1 MRNPINP
8 TFKSEVLP
16 IALILISFMMS
27 IYFYAHFPDRVP
39 THWNFKG
46 EVNGWSSKGFG
57 AFFFPSVN
65 TALYLLMLALPII
78 DPRRDRYAQF
88 AKPYHIVKSAI
99 VAFMTLIYFYT
110 GFAGMGYRM
119 PSMNIVISLGM
130 GVLFI
135 IIGNYLG
142 KVKSNWFMG
151 IRTPW
156 TLSNEEVWNKT
167 HRLGGKLF
175 VLCGFI
181 LIISSLL
188 PTNVYGIVFITSII
202 IVSLIPVVYSYWL
215 YKKLTK

>member
-1 MRNPINP
+1 MSNPIKP

-27 IYFYAHFPDRVP
+27 IYFYAHFPDRIP
-39 THWNFKG
+39 THWDFKG
-46 EVNGWSSKGFG
+46 NVNGTSSKGFG
-57 AFFFPSVN
+57 AFFIPIINMVV
-65 TALYLLMLALPII
+65 YLLILLLPNI

-88 AKPYHIVKSAI
+88 AKPYHIVKTAI
-99 VAFMTLIYFYT
+99 VAFMTLVYLYI
-110 GFAGMGYRM
+110 GCIGLGYKIF
-119 PSMNIVISLGM
+119 SMNTLTSVSLGI
-130 GVLFI
+130 LFI

-142 KVKSNWFMG
+142 KVKSNWFIG

-181 LIISSLL
+181 LMFGVLL
-188 PTNVYGIVFITSII
+188 PTNVYGIIFITSIL
-202 IVSLIPVVYSYWL
+202 IVSLIPIVYSYWL

>member
-1 MRNPINP
+1 MKNPTHP
-8 TFKSEVLP
+8 TFKSEVFP
-16 IALILISFMMS
+16 IAIILISFIAS
-27 IYFYAHFPDRVP
+27 VYFYAHFPDRVP

-46 EVNGWSSKGFG
+46 QVNGWSSKGFG
-57 AFFFPSVN
+57 AFFFPIVN
-65 TALYLLMLALPII
+65 AAMYLLLLLLPII
-78 DPRRDRYAQF
+78 APRRERYEQF

-110 GFAGMGYRM
+110 GFAGLGYKMPPMNTLISVSMG
-119 PSMNIVISLGM
+119 I
-130 GVLFI
+130 LFI

-175 VLCGFI
+175 VVGGFISIVGSLMPTNVLWIIFIIDI
-181 LIISSLL
+181 LIITLV
-188 PTNVYGIVFITSII
+188 PTI
-202 IVSLIPVVYSYWL
+202 YSYWL
-215 YKKLTK
+215 YGKLTK